1 MNFQSMRSR
10 KMDKSINELL
20 EENLRIIKELE
31 ELIDKLEK
39 QIKEV

>member
-1 MNFQSMRSR
+1 
-10 KMDKSINELL
+10 MDKSINELL